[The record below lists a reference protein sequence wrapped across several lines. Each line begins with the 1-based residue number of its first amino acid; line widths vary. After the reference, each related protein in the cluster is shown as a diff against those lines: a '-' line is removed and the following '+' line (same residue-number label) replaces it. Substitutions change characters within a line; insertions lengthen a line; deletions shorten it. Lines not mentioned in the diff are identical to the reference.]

1 MPTYTNA
8 QYIYNIVTGSDD
20 TISAMIN
27 GVRSWV
33 PIDPA
38 NTDYSNIMQLVESG
52 DLTIKPAEESNNQ

>member
-20 TISAMIN
+20 TISVMIS

-33 PIDPA
+33 PVDIG
-38 NTDYSNIMQLVESG
+38 NTDYDNMMLLVNEG
-52 DLTIKPAEESNNQ
+52 KLVIAPAK

>member
-20 TISAMIN
+20 TISVMIS

-33 PIDPA
+33 PVDIG

-52 DLTIKPAEESNNQ
+52 DLIIQLAV